1 MVAIEFIQN
10 GAAIPTPA
18 MINPASAGPT
28 ARLILIPALLSATAA
43 CSSRRDT
50 RLDTIDC
57 HAGATRDAKVAAIK
71 VNPSRMA
78 GVTRPDHTSRPKPA
92 THNVTAIWMTSSRRR
107 RSTMS
112 ARAPAGSANTNIGN
126 VVATWTSA
134 TISGLEAR
142 PVINQ
147 DAAEFCIQV
156 PILATTVAVHRTAKA
171 QCRSGPSGEPSCAGA
186 GRGYRASAL
195 LWLWYGGGASV
206 GLRLPSS
213 KYRRK
218 MIRTRSAS
226 SSTTTI
232 LRSFACRGR
241 RRCGWRLRASLLLS
255 PALAG
260 LFFWLRPRPT
270 RRPHARRCC
279 NA

>member
-1 MVAIEFIQN
+1 
-10 GAAIPTPA
+10 
-18 MINPASAGPT
+18 MINPANAGPT
-28 ARLILIPALLSATAA
+28 ARLILIPRLLSATAA
-43 CSSRRDT
+43 CSSRRGT
-50 RLDTIDC
+50 RLGTIDC

-78 GVTRPDHTSRPKPA
+78 GVTRPDHTRRPKPA

-147 DAAEFCIQV
+147 DAAAFCIQV

-171 QCRSGPSGEPSCAGA
+171 QCRSGPSDEPSCAGA
-186 GRGYRASAL
+186 GEG
-195 LWLWYGGGASV
+195 
-206 GLRLPSS
+206 
-213 KYRRK
+213 
-218 MIRTRSAS
+218 
-226 SSTTTI
+226 
-232 LRSFACRGR
+232 
-241 RRCGWRLRASLLLS
+241 
-255 PALAG
+255 
-260 LFFWLRPRPT
+260 
-270 RRPHARRCC
+270 
-279 NA
+279 